1 VYLIMGNS
9 ANASALSR
17 DDIHGIAAF
26 GERDIKRLYNRF
38 RTLDTDGS
46 GQLDPAEIF
55 QVAELNENPL
65 VQRVIQVF
73 DVDNSGSVS
82 FIEFLVGLAKLAS
95 GTSEEHKLNF
105 AFNIYDV
112 NKDGFI
118 SNGDLFQVMKMM
130 VGENLSQEQLQQL
143 VDRQMVQ
150 ADKDY
155 DGKLS
160 YEEFKNAVKN
170 IGIAEQL
177 SLKI

>member
-1 VYLIMGNS
+1 MGNA

-17 DDIHGIAAF
+17 EEIHGIASF
-26 GERDIKRLYNRF
+26 NEKDVKRLYNRF
-38 RTLDTDGS
+38 RALDADGS

-55 QVAELNENPL
+55 SVAELNENPL

-73 DVDNSGSVS
+73 DSDNSGSVS

-95 GTSEEHKLNF
+95 GTSEEHKLDF

-112 NKDGFI
+112 NKDGYI
-118 SNGDLFQVMKMM
+118 SNGDLFCVMKMM
-130 VGENLSQEQLQQL
+130 VGDNLTQEQLQQL

-160 YEEFKNAVKN
+160 YEEFKEAVKN